1 VTQFLPAQL
10 PLLESSTRIY
20 LQDTPVEVRTDDS
33 GNEIVIT
40 AEVAADIAL
49 VTDPG
54 ALAEA
59 LFTDPGAALQA
70 LGSLG
75 ADMSAEEREESE
87 KAIVA
92 GVIAAGVAVQA
103 AAGAAVAAATTSA
116 PSAPS
121 SSTPRG
127 GGDAGAPVARE
138 NGTTRR
144 KAPAKTK
151 KPAQKSGR
159 IRRIRLRRP
168 K

>member
-1 VTQFLPAQL
+1 MAAAGIEYKDLP
-10 PLLESSTRIY
+10 PT
-20 LQDTPVEVRTDDS
+20 TPVDVRTDDS
-33 GNEIVIT
+33 GNAIVIT

-121 SSTPRG
+121 SSTPRT
-127 GGDAGAPVARE
+127 GGDGGAPVARE

-144 KAPAKTK
+144 KAPSKTK

-159 IRRIRLRRP
+159 IRRIRLRRL